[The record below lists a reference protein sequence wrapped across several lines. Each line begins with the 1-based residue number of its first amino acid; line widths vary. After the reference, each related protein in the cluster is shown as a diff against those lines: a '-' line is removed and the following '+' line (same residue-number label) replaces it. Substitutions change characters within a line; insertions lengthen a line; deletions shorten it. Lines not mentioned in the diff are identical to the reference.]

1 MINQSLQQP
10 SLFSWAL
17 GVKAVVFSALERVKC
32 TVGRSLQ
39 VQVMG
44 KRRKKH
50 VAWYAHFSQSSYMA
64 CIKHPNDMR
73 GGEDFPHDHT
83 GVWKHTKP
91 KVIPFCHQ
99 NIALISVY
107 VFKLFWKSSWSHFY
121 RIQQQKTMPSFN
133 LTKELSLKRR
143 FSGLRSLCAMFSE
156 WQCCKAK
163 AIWKRA
169 QQISCNYRTLPSAW
183 RVIVFLSFQSPL
195 KKTLPTQPRPQPF

>member
-1 MINQSLQQP
+1 MIDQSLQQP

-107 VFKLFWKSSWSHFY
+107 VFKLF
-121 RIQQQKTMPSFN
+121 
-133 LTKELSLKRR
+133 
-143 FSGLRSLCAMFSE
+143 
-156 WQCCKAK
+156 
-163 AIWKRA
+163 
-169 QQISCNYRTLPSAW
+169 
-183 RVIVFLSFQSPL
+183 
-195 KKTLPTQPRPQPF
+195 